1 MTITVPF
8 LLLFP
13 QKNGSSYLEN
23 IPANFWGVAVRELP
37 ESVYAAIMHRAALS
51 TILLD
56 LPADQLN
63 LPPIDQVAPESAT
76 TTLLIAQ
83 RPKEDRAAAESL
95 RTAPR
100 RSKYSTALG
109 KRGEE
114 IALQVP
120 YDKRCPFTRP
130 QRSGGLPL
138 KGTCPDG
145 TSSDTSSAG
154 LNAIGVKASAGPAF
168 PSIELSSNEWASAK
182 RLGAAYRLMLVAQ
195 VRTTSPQIQIIENPA
210 ALIEQGRIVIEPV
223 MWRLLMRET

>member
-1 MTITVPF
+1 
-8 LLLFP
+8 
-13 QKNGSSYLEN
+13 
-23 IPANFWGVAVRELP
+23 
-37 ESVYAAIMHRAALS
+37 MHRAALS

-114 IALQVP
+114 IALQYLRQTLSFHEAATLRWTASEGV
-120 YDKRCPFTRP
+120 
-130 QRSGGLPL
+130 LP
-138 KGTCPDG
+138 GWDIEY
-145 TSSDTSSAG
+145 TSSAG

>member
-114 IALQVP
+114 IALQYLRQTLSFHEAATLRWTASEGDLPGWDIEVHVIG
-120 YDKRCPFTRP
+120 RTERNRGQGVC
-130 QRSGGLPL
+130 RSCLSVNRTQLERMGLRQTSGCSVSAHAC
-138 KGTCPDG
+138 GTG
-145 TSSDTSSAG
+145 
-154 LNAIGVKASAGPAF
+154 
-168 PSIELSSNEWASAK
+168 
-182 RLGAAYRLMLVAQ
+182 
-195 VRTTSPQIQIIENPA
+195 
-210 ALIEQGRIVIEPV
+210 
-223 MWRLLMRET
+223 

>member
-1 MTITVPF
+1 LTITVPF

-76 TTLLIAQ
+76 ITLLIAQ

-114 IALQVP
+114 IALQ
-120 YDKRCPFTRP
+120 YLRQTLSFHEAATLRWTASEGD
-130 QRSGGLPL
+130 LP
-138 KGTCPDG
+138 GWDIEY
-145 TSSDTSSAG
+145 TSSAG